1 VLVVLGEAER
11 VASMF
16 DVFRLLTDEVRELVT
31 GWRELG
37 WIGQSTKKLPD
48 EKIADRVKETLRVP
62 FAVLSGKDSDAAHRR
77 RVLFLPAFG
86 LDYPSFD
93 DIDLVWAT
101 ADGTIVPAH
110 RDPGLSPFW
119 NAAAARPERETP
131 PRRPGFATDVV
142 DQVLAHK
149 EPESAAEL
157 ELLRLWFGADPPR
170 PALEQ
175 ALRRAGSAMAEP
187 PPPVRALVY
196 LGEIGAFGRM
206 DEPGAAHE
214 LLAHAARDARAF
226 LEAYETGMSHIGD
239 RLAVTGF
246 ERPPFR
252 TRPDEGLV
260 GGTRFAREVARA
272 AFEQGVVVRAVV
284 CAGEGAVYDDASGR
298 PALASPATVRA
309 AELLAVIRQGP
320 AVPTIAVDG
329 AGGLLLE
336 LLRQRL
342 ADWELDPAGPSG
354 CVVWRLT

>member
-1 VLVVLGEAER
+1 
-11 VASMF
+11 
-16 DVFRLLTDEVRELVT
+16 
-31 GWRELG
+31 
-37 WIGQSTKKLPD
+37 
-48 EKIADRVKETLRVP
+48 
-62 FAVLSGKDSDAAHRR
+62 LSGKDSDPARR
-77 RVLFLPAFG
+77 RRLLFLPVFG

-93 DIDLVWAT
+93 DIDLVWVTSGAV
-101 ADGTIVPAH
+101 VPAP
-110 RDPGLSPFW
+110 RDPSLSPFW
-119 NAAAARPERETP
+119 NAAAARPQRESP

-142 DQVLAHK
+142 DQILAQK
-149 EPESAAEL
+149 EPESASEL

-175 ALRRAGSAMAEP
+175 ALRRSGSAMAEP

-214 LLAHAARDARAF
+214 LLGHAARDARAF

-252 TRPDEGLV
+252 TRPEEGLV

-272 AFEQGVVVRAVV
+272 AVEQGVVVRAVV

-298 PALASPATVRA
+298 PSLASPAMVRA

-329 AGGLLLE
+329 VTGLMLE
-336 LLRQRL
+336 RLQQRL
-342 ADWELDPAGPSG
+342 ADWDLDPAGPAG
-354 CVVWRLT
+354 CALWRLV